1 MEKLKSFKQFLNEKM
16 MDDIDNVQDI
26 QIDDDIMKDNLTQND
41 LDNNYNDLEEEESTD
56 ILEIIY
62 DKESDEWSDQGELSL
77 PNSFEDFYDWFV
89 SIDEENTLA
98 SMKEDDDEVI
108 FYIPEDLYIEYLD
121 NQKETDEES
130 LDDED
135 MDGDVDDDEWS
146 DDDYNED
153 DDDI

>member
-16 MDDIDNVQDI
+16 MDNIENVQDI
-26 QIDDDIMKDNLTQND
+26 QIDDDIMKDDLIQND
-41 LDNNYNDLEEEESTD
+41 NYEDLEEEESTD
-56 ILEIIY
+56 ILELIY
-62 DKESDEWSDQGELSL
+62 DKELNEWSEQGELDL

-108 FYIPEDLYIEYLD
+108 FYIPEDLYTEYLD
-121 NQKETDEES
+121 NQKEPDEES
-130 LDDED
+130 LEDETDD
-135 MDGDVDDDEWS
+135 MDDDMDDDEWS